1 MMEIKF
7 LGTGSAFTTKNWN
20 ANTLITKNGKNLLID
35 IGGDMKHELADAGM
49 VYRDIDAIYISHL
62 HGDHSDGGEL
72 FGFCT
77 YFDPAFKDK
86 KIQLY
91 GNGDLLRKL
100 WDNCWKGKME
110 SVQGAVCELSSYFD
124 VNMVRPNGKFI
135 WEDVEF
141 TLVQTI
147 HIVNG
152 FVFVPSFGLLV
163 KDNESGKTVFFTT
176 DTQNSPSQLKDF
188 YKMADLIIQDCEVN
202 AFKSGVHAHF
212 DELNAT
218 VSPEIKSR
226 MILDHYHDDILEPDE
241 LLRKIMTILPEG
253 APVPYT
259 KLYKVS
265 DVWKQKAATAGF
277 KGFAEKGQV
286 IVVA

>member
-1 MMEIKF
+1 MKIKF

-20 ANTLITKNGKNLLID
+20 ANTLIEKNGKNLLID

-49 VYRDIDAIYISHL
+49 TYRDIDAIYISHL

-110 SVQGAVCELSSYFD
+110 SVQGAVCEMSSYFD

-135 WEDVEF
+135 WEDIEF
-141 TLVQTI
+141 TLVQTV

-152 FVFVPSFGLLV
+152 FMIVPSFGVLV
-163 KDNESGKTVFFTT
+163 KDNACGKTVFFTT
-176 DTQNSPSQLKDF
+176 DTQNAPSALKTYYD
-188 YKMADLIIQDCEVN
+188 MADLIIHDCEVN
-202 AFKSGVHAHF
+202 KYPSGVHAHF
-212 DELNAT
+212 DELCAT
-218 VSPEIKSR
+218 MPSSVKSKT
-226 MILDHYHDDILEPDE
+226 ILDHYADEILEPDD
-241 LLRKIMTILPEG
+241 LLRKIMTVLPEG
-253 APVPYT
+253 DPVPYT

-265 DVWKQKAATAGF
+265 DAWKKKAADAGF
-277 KGFAEKGQV
+277 MGFAEKGHA
-286 IVVA
+286 VVVE